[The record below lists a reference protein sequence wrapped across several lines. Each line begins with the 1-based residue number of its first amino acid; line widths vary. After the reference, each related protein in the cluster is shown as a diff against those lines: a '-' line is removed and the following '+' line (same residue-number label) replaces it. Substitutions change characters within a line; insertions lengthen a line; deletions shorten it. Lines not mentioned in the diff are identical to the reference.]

1 LRWSPVSGKGGHDVP
16 GLLHEVYDNP
26 QPGAG
31 TEPPS
36 EVPPPSR
43 AGVALAGLH
52 VGRHHRMEAHDVRPG
67 EIVEDDEPP
76 LRIVSAPV
84 ES

>member
-1 LRWSPVSGKGGHDVP
+1 
-16 GLLHEVYDNP
+16 
-26 QPGAG
+26 
-31 TEPPS
+31 
-36 EVPPPSR
+36 
-43 AGVALAGLH
+43 
-52 VGRHHRMEAHDVRPG
+52 MEAHDVRPG